1 MKRFNVKGISAVY
14 AAVALIVGLILIW
27 HGSTYQ
33 AAFNPTNLSL
43 TEARGIYA
51 LGLLQ
56 LLLGAGALITAALS
70 FRFSRQQY

>member
-14 AAVALIVGLILIW
+14 AAVALIVGLILIR

-33 AAFNPTNLSL
+33 AAFNPTNLGV
-43 TEARGIYA
+43 TEVRGIYA

-70 FRFSRQQY
+70 YRFSRQQY

>member
-14 AAVALIVGLILIW
+14 AAVALTVGLILIW
-27 HGSTYQ
+27 HGSAYHG
-33 AAFNPTNLSL
+33 AFNLTNLSP

-56 LLLGAGALITAALS
+56 LLLGTGALVTAALS